1 MAYRITVVD
10 ALPRNEGG
18 MILKPKLA
26 AGEESRKAR

>member
-10 ALPRNEGG
+10 ALLSNE
-18 MILKPKLA
+18 ILKPNLA